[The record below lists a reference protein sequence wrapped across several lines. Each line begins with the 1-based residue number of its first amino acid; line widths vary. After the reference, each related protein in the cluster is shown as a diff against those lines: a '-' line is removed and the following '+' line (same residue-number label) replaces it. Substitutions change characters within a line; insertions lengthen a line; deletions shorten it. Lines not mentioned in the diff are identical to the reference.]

1 MHAHIARLAVVF
13 CFLPGL
19 AFAWFND
26 DWASRKQFSIDASIT
41 GADIKEPLAD
51 FPMLVRLHTGN
62 FGFFADLSDNGED
75 LRFMADDKTPVKFH
89 IEKFDKTGA
98 AKQLPQAIQDAAKT
112 NYTGYTLTSG
122 EQITVLP
129 TGVIYYRIQLRKGAQ
144 KLVVYVDANGQE
156 ITKDNLPKTVTEA

>member
-1 MHAHIARLAVVF
+1 MKSL
-13 CFLPGL
+13 
-19 AFAWFND
+19 
-26 DWASRKQFSIDASIT
+26 FSIVLFTIITVASHAQATLTVQKVDASAVPQAVLTAQNAYFPGVTVTYWEKQTASAQDKSGDRYIANFDQTRARYYTNGTGIT
-41 GADIKEPLAD
+41 ATTYL
-51 FPMLVRLHTGN
+51 T
-62 FGFFADLSDNGED
+62 
-75 LRFMADDKTPVKFH
+75 
-89 IEKFDKTGA
+89 

-156 ITKDNLPKTVTEA
+156 IAKDNLPKMVTEA